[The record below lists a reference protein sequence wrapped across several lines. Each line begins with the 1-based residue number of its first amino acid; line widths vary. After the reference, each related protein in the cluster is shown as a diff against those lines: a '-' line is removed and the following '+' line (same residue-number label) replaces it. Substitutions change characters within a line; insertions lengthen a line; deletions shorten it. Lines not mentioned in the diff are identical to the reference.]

1 MRVADDEPD
10 LGPWAAEPVGGVAVR
25 LLGLARA
32 RHAASGSRSPLV
44 VAVDGRSAGGKST
57 AAGRL
62 AEATPGA
69 VVVHTDDIA
78 WHHGFFD
85 WDGLLVDGVLDPAAR
100 GRAVSFRPPAWVER
114 GREGAVEVPAGTA
127 AVFVEGV
134 GSSRSSI
141 VPWLDASVWVQSDA
155 PEAYRRGIERD
166 VVLGR
171 DRDEA
176 VAFWD
181 EWMAHEGPF
190 LAADRPWERA
200 DVVLCSTPEPP
211 VPNGV
216 VAVSRARAAREAPAP
231 RTS

>member
-1 MRVADDEPD
+1 M
-10 LGPWAAEPVGGVAVR
+10 AEPVAQVAGR
-25 LLGLARA
+25 LVELAEGRRA
-32 RHAASGSRSPLV
+32 GSPRTGALV

-62 AEATPGA
+62 AAATPGA
-69 VVVHTDDIA
+69 VVLHTDDIA

-100 GRAVSFRPPAWVER
+100 GEAVSFRPPAWVER
-114 GREGAVEVPAGTA
+114 GREGAVEVPAGTTA
-127 AVFVEGV
+127 IFVEGV
-134 GSSRSSI
+134 GSSRASLAA
-141 VPWLDASVWVQSDA
+141 WLDASVWVQSDEA
-155 PEAYRRGIERD
+155 QAYRRGIERD
-166 VVLGR
+166 IVLGR
-171 DRDEA
+171 DRAEA

-200 DVVLCSTPEPP
+200 DVVLYSTPEPP
-211 VPNGV
+211 VPDGV
-216 VAVSRARAAREAPAP
+216 VAVSRARAVPGAPAA